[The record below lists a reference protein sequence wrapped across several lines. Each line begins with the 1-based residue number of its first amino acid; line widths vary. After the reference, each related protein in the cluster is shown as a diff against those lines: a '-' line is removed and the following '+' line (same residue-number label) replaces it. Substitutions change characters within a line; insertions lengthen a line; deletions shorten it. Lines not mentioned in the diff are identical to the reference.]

1 MTGYTK
7 KDAKGLSLGQTL
19 PTSTPGGAAPPQ
31 AAWPPPAT
39 DMPCCGQSD
48 TLRLRGLIKTHS
60 AATLTPSAPQRSLVL
75 VKQVWSAVR
84 QVRARACTGTV
95 SRLCGS
101 ARAPARG
108 GGRPGSLGG
117 GWMSP
122 GPSDLTST
130 RWPRTSLAW
139 DCLLQP
145 DHSLLGGASRPRWQP
160 SGWGRT
166 PGIGGWAHWGH
177 APAPEWC
184 SGLYR
189 WPRCP

>member
-1 MTGYTK
+1 MVLKIRLNDWLYKEGC
-7 KDAKGLSLGQTL
+7 KGLE
-19 PTSTPGGAAPPQ
+19 PGADPAHVCPRQSCPPPQ

-130 RWPRTSLAW
+130 R
-139 DCLLQP
+139 
-145 DHSLLGGASRPRWQP
+145 
-160 SGWGRT
+160 
-166 PGIGGWAHWGH
+166 
-177 APAPEWC
+177 
-184 SGLYR
+184 
-189 WPRCP
+189 